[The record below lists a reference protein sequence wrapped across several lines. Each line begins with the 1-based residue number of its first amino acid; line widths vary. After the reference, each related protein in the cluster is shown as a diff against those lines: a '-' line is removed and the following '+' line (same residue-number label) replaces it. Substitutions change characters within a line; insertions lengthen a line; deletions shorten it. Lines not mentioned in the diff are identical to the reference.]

1 MKLNNT
7 NIYIFLIFAGFAALL
22 YFFNPAQF
30 GFYPRCLF
38 YSSTGFQC
46 PGCGGLRA
54 TYSLLHGNIFESLQ
68 QNFLAVIALP
78 FLFTEMLFP
87 INKFKLTSYFNTS
100 LGIIILSVFIFLFT
114 VLRNI
119 F

>member
-7 NIYIFLIFAGFAALL
+7 NIYIFLIFAGSAALL

-54 TYSLLHGNIFESLQ
+54 TYSLLHGNIIESLNY
-68 QNFLAVIALP
+68 NFLIISLSP
-78 FLFTEMLFP
+78 FAIIDLFS
-87 INKFKLTSYFNTS
+87 INKFSFFSTRV
-100 LGIIILSVFIFLFT
+100 GILLIFVVVILFT
-114 VLRNI
+114 IIRNLI
-119 F
+119 